1 MAGIS
6 IFYSIIMLKWLSF
19 KEEYIIMKIL
29 KFYKQIGKG
38 YFNMDTMSL
47 TAKYEDEMIAI
58 RRHIHRHPELS
69 NKEYKTTEFIREKL
83 TEYGVEIAEI
93 GMKTGVVAVIRGGKP
108 GKTVAIREDIDA
120 LPMKELT
127 GLPFASENDGACHS
141 CGHDIHTTVL
151 LYCAKVLSEIRE
163 ELAGTVM
170 LILYASGI
178 LLAVLMA
185 RLFKRFLFKDEDVPF
200 VMELPPYR
208 MPTGKSI
215 MIHMWEKAKQY
226 LHKMGGVILIAS
238 IIIWFLG
245 YFPRHSEN
253 GDVFEKQIAEVEQ
266 SDTNPEDKVETIAEL
281 ERLKSM
287 DHQQKSYIG
296 RIGQAIQPILHPL
309 GFDWKMSVSLLTGMA
324 AKEVVV
330 STLSVLYTGES
341 DDSQV
346 LTERLKQDK
355 NAEGELVFT
364 PLVALSFMLFVL
376 IYFPCIATIS
386 AIVHESGSWKWGIFV
401 IVYTCV
407 LAWFVSCVVYQTGH
421 FFMNLFN

>member
-1 MAGIS
+1 
-6 IFYSIIMLKWLSF
+6 
-19 KEEYIIMKIL
+19 MKIL

-185 RLFKRFLFKDEDVPF
+185 RLFKRFLFNDEDIPF

-245 YFPRHSEN
+245 YFPRHSES
-253 GDVFEKQIAEVEQ
+253 GDQFDRQIAEIENTELDSQ
-266 SDTNPEDKVETIAEL
+266 EKTDTIEEL
-281 ERLKSM
+281 ERLKAI
-287 DHQQKSYIG
+287 DHQQNSYIG
-296 RIGQAIQPILHPL
+296 RIGQTIQPVLAPL

-330 STLSVLYTGES
+330 STLSVLYTGNAD
-341 DDSQV
+341 DDSQA
-346 LTERLKQDK
+346 LSERLKQDR
-355 NAEGELVFT
+355 NAEGNLVFT
-364 PLVALSFMLFVL
+364 PLIAISLMLFVL

-386 AIVHESGSWKWGIFV
+386 AIVNESGSWKWGIFV
-401 IVYTCV
+401 IIYTCV
-407 LAWFVSCVVYQTGH
+407 LAWIVSFIVYQTGN
-421 FFMNLFN
+421 FFVGLFS

>member
-1 MAGIS
+1 M
-6 IFYSIIMLKWLSF
+6 
-19 KEEYIIMKIL
+19 
-29 KFYKQIGKG
+29 
-38 YFNMDTMSL
+38 
-47 TAKYEDEMIAI
+47 
-58 RRHIHRHPELS
+58 
-69 NKEYKTTEFIREKL
+69 
-83 TEYGVEIAEI
+83 
-93 GMKTGVVAVIRGGKP
+93 
-108 GKTVAIREDIDA
+108 
-120 LPMKELT
+120 
-127 GLPFASENDGACHS
+127 
-141 CGHDIHTTVL
+141 
-151 LYCAKVLSEIRE
+151 
-163 ELAGTVM
+163 
-170 LILYASGI
+170 
-178 LLAVLMA
+178 
-185 RLFKRFLFKDEDVPF
+185 
-200 VMELPPYR
+200 
-208 MPTGKSI
+208 
-215 MIHMWEKAKQY
+215 
-226 LHKMGGVILIAS
+226 
-238 IIIWFLG
+238 G

-253 GDVFEKQIAEVEQ
+253 GDIFEKQIAEVEQ